1 MMVQVLGVKF
11 DILRSIKYDLFFFFI
26 IFLLDFSF
34 SKDLIHISLMSFSFL
49 FVKQCFN
56 FYPLL

>member
-11 DILRSIKYDLFFFFI
+11 DTLRSIKYDLFFLFI

>member
-11 DILRSIKYDLFFFFI
+11 DTLRSIKYDLFFFFI

-49 FVKQCFN
+49 FVK
-56 FYPLL
+56 